1 MNELDLLRQWHPEA
15 QEANA
20 TVGETARARGVLD
33 DAIAS
38 EDVAVVTTVSSGP
51 RRFAGRALVA
61 GVLTVA
67 VALGLFVVANRAV
80 DDRISRI
87 KRVTLP
93 AGTLD
98 TSHLQTPMTI
108 LVVGSDSRAFVES
121 SEQAQA
127 FGSPP
132 DQVGKRSDIMMLVR
146 VTAHET
152 IVRSIPR
159 DLVVPDGHGG
169 STQMNAFF
177 DRGAA
182 PLIDA
187 IAANLGVTV
196 DHYVQIDFPAFIK
209 VVDAVNG
216 VPVFVPDQVRDSY
229 SGLTLDAT
237 GCQTLN
243 GDESLALV
251 RSRHLEQWDGNRW
264 IDASGAADL
273 DRIARQHR
281 FLGALAARARSV
293 VGDDPARAIEVS
305 DRVIKSLTVDSRMSK
320 QLILDFVARFVR
332 YGTDGLSFATVP
344 VMPSPTDRNRLVLS
358 APGTDI
364 FAPTP
369 VVTPPSG
376 MTVRPGVSHGQPPV
390 AALGTAC

>member
-1 MNELDLLRQWHPEA
+1 MNEIDLLRQWHPETQDA
-15 QEANA
+15 SA
-20 TVGETARARGVLD
+20 TVEATARARARLA
-33 DAIAS
+33 DATAS
-38 EDVAVVTTVSSGP
+38 EDLAVVTTVPTAS

-98 TSHLQTPMTI
+98 TSHLQTPMTV
-108 LVVGSDSRAFVES
+108 LVVGSDSRAFVENA
-121 SEQAQA
+121 EQAQA
-127 FGSPP
+127 FGPRG
-132 DQVGKRSDIMMLVR
+132 DVVGQRADVMMLIR
-146 VTAHET
+146 VTEHET

-169 STQMNAFF
+169 TTQMNAFF

-209 VVDAVNG
+209 VVDAVDG
-216 VPVFVPDQVRDSY
+216 VPVFVPDRVRDAY

-237 GCQTLN
+237 GCRTLDGN
-243 GDESLALV
+243 QSLGLV
-251 RSRHLEQWDGNRW
+251 RSRHLEQWDGARW
-264 IDASGAADL
+264 NDASGRSDL
-273 DRIARQHR
+273 DRIERQQR
-281 FLGALAARARSV
+281 FLSALAGRARNV
-293 VGDDPARAIEVS
+293 VGDDPTRAIEVS
-305 DRVIKSLTVDSRMSK
+305 DRMISSLTVDSRMSK
-320 QLILDFVARFVR
+320 QVILDFVARFVR
-332 YGTDGLSFATVP
+332 DGTDGLSFATVA
-344 VMPSPTDRNRLVLS
+344 VMPSPTDPNRLVLS
-358 APGTDI
+358 SPGTDI
-364 FAPTP
+364 FASTP
-369 VVTPPSG
+369 ALAPPAG
-376 MTVRPGVSHGQPPV
+376 MTVPPGVSHGQPPL
-390 AALGTAC
+390 AALGAAC

>member
-1 MNELDLLRQWHPEA
+1 MNEIDLLRHWHPEA
-15 QEANA
+15 QEAAA
-20 TVGETARARGVLD
+20 TAGETARARARL
-33 DAIAS
+33 AEATAS
-38 EDVAVVTTVSSGP
+38 DDVAVVTTVPTAS

-108 LVVGSDSRAFVES
+108 LVVGSDSRAFVENAK
-121 SEQAQA
+121 QAQS

-132 DQVGKRSDIMMLVR
+132 DQVGKRADIMMLVR
-146 VTAHET
+146 VTEHET

-159 DLVVPDGHGG
+159 DLLVPDGHGG

-177 DRGAA
+177 DRGAT

-187 IAANLGVTV
+187 ITANLGVTV
-196 DHYVQIDFPAFIK
+196 DHYVQVDFPAFIK
-209 VVDAVNG
+209 VVDAVDG

-243 GDESLALV
+243 GAESLALV

-264 IDASGAADL
+264 IDRSGRSDL
-273 DRIARQHR
+273 DRIERQER
-281 FLGALAARARSV
+281 FLAALAARARTV
-293 VGDDPARAIEVS
+293 VGGYPARAVELS
-305 DRVIKSLTVDSRMSK
+305 DRVVRSLTVDSRMSK

-332 YGTDGLSFATVP
+332 DGTDGLSFATVP
-344 VMPSPTDRNRLVLS
+344 VMPSPTDPNRLVLS

-369 VVTPPSG
+369 AIAPPAG
-376 MTVRPGVSHGQPPV
+376 MTVAPGVSPGQPPV